1 MYEVTVICDFS
12 AAHSLRD
19 YKGKCENLHGHNW
32 KVEVSVESEGLNH
45 LGMVI
50 DFKILKEETKG
61 LLEGLDHRYLNEIEP
76 FDRVNPSS
84 ENIARFIFDRLSEK
98 VNGEGRRVKE
108 VKVWESEDAYATYRE

>member
-98 VNGEGRRVKE
+98 VNGKGRRVKE